1 MLVLSVALAMRVP
14 LHGVLAGYSRQE
26 LSPSPPISLSWR
38 EGFLCVPVSLMGGRP
53 TWFLLDTGSY
63 RSFLTKRAFNRL
75 QAAGAKVLE
84 DGSLTIKSVSVGGY
98 SVPPINFAPEAE
110 QFEFT
115 VDGAADGYLGMDFFS
130 KYKVGLDIGQKVLRL
145 WPAGADTNVARK
157 EFFAGQTFGSAW
169 SAPILDRPE
178 GYCVA
183 VDVGNLTV
191 PMVLDTG
198 CPDTMIHS
206 DLASK
211 LIGAKRGKASAANF
225 YNGLHNVRSYSVP
238 FMAIGGVPLD
248 EKSVSV
254 AGVARLVGLLGRD
267 LLAPL
272 KVLID
277 YPGSKVH
284 FIKTRADLLG
294 PSPVEYDGPQV
305 TLQSGVVVRYPRGV
319 VAHVPAFCLY
329 TLPPGYRE
337 VFKNDETVD
346 LVPTKGATKGLLMRS
361 L

>member
-1 MLVLSVALAMRVP
+1 
-14 LHGVLAGYSRQE
+14 
-26 LSPSPPISLSWR
+26 
-38 EGFLCVPVSLMGGRP
+38 MGGKP

-63 RSFLTKRAFNRL
+63 RSFLTKRALLRL
-75 QAAGAKVLE
+75 QAAGAKLSE
-84 DGSLTIKSVSVGGY
+84 DGTLTIKSVSVGGY
-98 SVPPINFAPEAE
+98 AVPPVSFAPEAE

-130 KYKVGLDIGQKVLRL
+130 KYKVGLDIGQKLLRL
-145 WPAGADTNVARK
+145 WPAGADSAVAQK
-157 EFFAGQTFGSAW
+157 DFFAGPSFGPAW
-169 SAPILDRPE
+169 SAPILNRPE
-178 GYCVA
+178 GRCVA

-225 YNGLHNVRSYSVP
+225 YNGLHNVRSYTVP
-238 FMAIGGVPLD
+238 SMSIGGVAL
-248 EKSVSV
+248 EERSVSV

-272 KVLID
+272 KILID
-277 YPGSKVH
+277 YPGSSVH
-284 FIKTRADLLG
+284 FIKTRPDFVDGG
-294 PSPVEYDGPQV
+294 PEEYDGPQV
-305 TLQSGVVVRYPRGV
+305 TLQTGVVVHYPRGV

-346 LVPTKGATKGLLMRS
+346 LVPTKGGTKGFLMRTP
-361 L
+361 